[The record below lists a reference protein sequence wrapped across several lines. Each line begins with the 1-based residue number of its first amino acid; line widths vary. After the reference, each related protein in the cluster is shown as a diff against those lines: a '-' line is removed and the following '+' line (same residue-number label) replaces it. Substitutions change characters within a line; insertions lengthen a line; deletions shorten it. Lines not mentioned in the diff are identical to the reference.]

1 MARRP
6 MMPPATPP
14 AIAPTFGPSLSLSVL
29 AGADDELGLADA
41 VGMMVCV
48 TMPPL
53 IVTVRSR
60 VVGSGSDG
68 LLVGCGAG
76 ALLLYDIC

>member
-1 MARRP
+1 

-29 AGADDELGLADA
+29 AGADDELGLADG
-41 VGMMVCV
+41 VGMIVCV

-53 IVTVRSR
+53 IVTVRNR
-60 VVGSGSDG
+60 VVGSGSG
-68 LLVGCGAG
+68 GWLVGCGAG
-76 ALLLYDIC
+76 ALLLYDVC